1 MCVKYPSHLVYNQ
14 NHRISFP
21 YTTHFVFAIINT
33 SILLFNIRPGII
45 GGRKAKCEI
54 NALKVMGTSLAAA
67 FMMNFQRDAHSD
79 T

>member
-1 MCVKYPSHLVYNQ
+1 M
-14 NHRISFP
+14 IS
-21 YTTHFVFAIINT
+21 
-33 SILLFNIRPGII
+33 IRPGII